1 MMYVPPDRPALECQ
15 SCGTALQALTDA
27 QAADM
32 ALNPYNYIAFCAPC
46 KRKGYHIEPGFQ

>member
-1 MMYVPPDRPALECQ
+1 MYVPPDRPALECQ
-15 SCGTALQALTDA
+15 ACGTVLQALTDE
-27 QAADM
+27 QAADV